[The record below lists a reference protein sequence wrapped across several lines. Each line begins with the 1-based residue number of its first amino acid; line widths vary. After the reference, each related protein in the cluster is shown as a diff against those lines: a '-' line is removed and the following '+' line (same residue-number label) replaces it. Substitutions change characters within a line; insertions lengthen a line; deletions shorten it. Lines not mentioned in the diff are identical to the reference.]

1 MKKKLNRFLFEG
13 PPAENDFENLQSKEK
28 PNQNYSS
35 VNKVSRQGRD
45 TTPYKVKNDNF
56 ASINNNEITIDK
68 GKKGVEYENDL
79 YDLFEKAYENLEKAQ
94 AAALELENNP
104 SYIENGLNVFVNAF
118 SSLLKFN
125 SEQYKK
131 HVKFVKMS
139 SKLPN
144 GATGA
149 GLAIKNILI
158 GNNPVF
164 RETNGGYTLDSKL
177 IDNFLENAIP
187 NTLRITVYGNY
198 ELLKSGVISFGQGIA
213 STLNFVG
220 KAVDAT
226 HEGFLRD
233 SPTYKKACNELY
245 NASTE
250 VINFLS
256 DERNIELMRM
266 ALLTSDPRSGKSPI
280 VYNPSNPHMKKLA
293 NDVDKINDDKKV
305 EKELNLTK
313 DELILNRNISRDFIL
328 NTVLSDIDD
337 DDEKTIE
344 NNKKDA
350 TSISDLIAKSIENLE
365 VKEGDTTDKKDIE
378 VLKSSIKRLKSYKN
392 YTPQELIENPSILE
406 DINENFTSAMTDFEK
421 NQDKFEENEIKS
433 ITQFISSFKKIQ
445 PIFPEAVKSFNKIKQ
460 DPKVFENIKVFYKN
474 QGIFNLST
482 NLDTLTTNYK
492 KYLETKRKQESEI
505 LNDPLRLST
514 DEVEKTSFRKNLF
527 LLTFHV
533 KLIDMIIYFLNRFSE
548 KILNNTTSQE
558 ISYRGNKFLLNM
570 YKICLEDVNLK
581 TMKEQKY
588 SSEKIGLEDI
598 VKNFDDLSIITKTGK
613 LLSDK
618 MLSVNDKLV
627 GFYSSKKREEKIGLI
642 LKSLQEH
649 YSPNHNNP
657 SSNKNK
663 NKGNSTANFKMSSMI
678 DEVPIQEQEPEKND
692 DIDFELQRKLIF
704 TKIEVALKKIPLIDT
719 IVLLTNKNSTG
730 IKSEL
735 FENDYFLYEIDI
747 SNLYDKIFNEP
758 KLWDYIMTL
767 NKQENNNKDFKIE
780 EPLNISEELRDF
792 SIFDLREYINIST
805 EEKISI
811 KYDNIEINEKG
822 NLDFTIESFQ
832 FLNKQIANKKDPD
845 LNPIQLIDLFKL
857 SGLDFLTQN
866 KNIFIDV

>member
-13 PPAENDFENLQSKEK
+13 PPAGDDFENLQSKEK

-56 ASINNNEITIDK
+56 AAINNNEITIDK
-68 GKKGVEYENDL
+68 SKKGVEYENDL

-131 HVKFVKMS
+131 HVKFVKMN

-187 NTLRITVYGNY
+187 NTLRTTVYGNY

-266 ALLTSDPRSGKSPI
+266 ALLTSDVRSGGSPV

-293 NDVDKINDDKKV
+293 NDVDRINDDKKV

-350 TSISDLIAKSIENLE
+350 ASISDLIAKSIENLE
-365 VKEGDTTDKKDIE
+365 AKEGDTTDKKDIE
-378 VLKSSIKRLKSYKN
+378 VLKNSIKRLKSYKN
-392 YTPQELIENPSILE
+392 YTPEELIENPAILE
-406 DINENFTSAMTDFEK
+406 DINKTFINSIADFEK
-421 NQDKFEENEIKS
+421 NQDKFEENEIQS
-433 ITQFISSFKKIQ
+433 ITQFISNFKKIQ
-445 PIFPEAVKSFNKIKQ
+445 PVFPEAVKYFNKIKE

-482 NLDTLTTNYK
+482 NLDTLTSNYK
-492 KYLETKRKQESEI
+492 KYLETKRKQENEI

-514 DEVEKTSFRKNLF
+514 DVVEKTSFRKNLF
-527 LLTFHV
+527 LLTFHI

-548 KILNNTTSQE
+548 KILNNTSSQE
-558 ISYRGNKFLLNM
+558 TSYRGNKFLLNM
-570 YKICLEDVNLK
+570 YKICLDDVNFK
-581 TMKEQKY
+581 TMKDQKY
-588 SSEKIGLEDI
+588 SDEKIDLKDI
-598 VKNFDDLSIITKTGK
+598 IKNFDDLSIITNTGK
-613 LLSDK
+613 LLSEK
-618 MLSVNDKLV
+618 MISANDKIV
-627 GFYSSKKREEKIGLI
+627 GFYSSKKNEEKIDLI

-649 YSPNHNNP
+649 YSPNYNNP
-657 SSNKNK
+657 SSNRD
-663 NKGNSTANFKMSSMI
+663 KGNRTNFKLSHMI

-719 IVLLTNKNSTG
+719 IVLLTNKNSTD
-730 IKSEL
+730 IKSKL

-747 SNLYDKIFNEP
+747 SNLYTKIFNEP

-767 NKQENNNKDFKIE
+767 NKQEENNNKDFKIE

-792 SIFDLREYINIST
+792 SIFDLREYINIAP

-811 KYDNIEINEKG
+811 KYDNIETNAKD

-832 FLNKQIANKKDPD
+832 FLNKQIVNKKDPD
-845 LNPIQLIDLFKL
+845 SNPIQLIDLFKL